1 MAWMDLVVVI
11 LGQVSQKEKDKD
23 HMMSLICGISNMTQ
37 MNLFG
42 KQKQTHSHRD
52 LWLLVA
58 GR

>member
-23 HMMSLICGISNMTQ
+23 HMMSLICGISNTTQ

-52 LWLLVA
+52 LRLLVA